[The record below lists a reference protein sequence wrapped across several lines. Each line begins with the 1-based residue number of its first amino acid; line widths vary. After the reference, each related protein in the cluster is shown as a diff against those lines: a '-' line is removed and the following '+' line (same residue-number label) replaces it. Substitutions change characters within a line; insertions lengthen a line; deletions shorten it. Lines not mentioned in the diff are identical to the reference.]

1 MSVQDSG
8 TGQANPG
15 QPNPGGAKLGRISVP
30 ELVARKGK
38 EPIVCLTAYTTPMAQ
53 ALDPHVDLL
62 LVGDSLGMVLY
73 GFEST
78 LQVTLDMMIAH
89 GAAVK
94 RGSKR
99 ACLVVDM
106 PFGSYQESTEQ
117 AFRNAVKI
125 MRETGCSAVKMEGG
139 RDLAPTVAFLVKRGI
154 PVMGHV
160 GLMPQQINTLGGYR
174 ARGRAHDE
182 AAGVMADAIAIAE
195 AGAFSI
201 VVEGVLEQVAQAIT
215 ARVPVP
221 TIGIG
226 ASADCDGQVLVAEDM
241 LGLFGAFKPRFVK
254 RYAELAGEIGSA
266 AASYAADVRG
276 RRFPGPENV
285 FGSLKKSS

>member
-8 TGQANPG
+8 TDQPGALGQ
-15 QPNPGGAKLGRISVP
+15 GGARLNRVSIP

-53 ALDPHVDLL
+53 ALDAHVDVL

-73 GFEST
+73 GFDST

-117 AFRNAVKI
+117 AFRNAVRV
-125 MRETGCSAVKMEGG
+125 MRETGCSAVKIEGG

-160 GLMPQQINTLGGYR
+160 GLTPQSINTLGGYR
-174 ARGRAHDE
+174 ARGRGADE

-215 ARVPVP
+215 ARVPCP
-221 TIGIG
+221 IIGIG
-226 ASADCDGQVLVAEDM
+226 ASADCDGQVLVSEDM
-241 LGLFGAFKPRFVK
+241 LGLFAGFKPRFVK
-254 RYAELAGEIGSA
+254 RYAELAGEISDA
-266 AASYAADVRG
+266 AAHYAADVRA
-276 RRFPGPENV
+276 RRFPGPDNV

>member
-8 TGQANPG
+8 TDQPGALGQ
-15 QPNPGGAKLGRISVP
+15 GGARLNRVSIP

-53 ALDPHVDLL
+53 ALDAHVDVL

-73 GFEST
+73 GFDST

-117 AFRNAVKI
+117 AFRNAVRV

-139 RDLAPTVAFLVKRGI
+139 KDLAPTVEFLVKRGI

-160 GLMPQQINTLGGYR
+160 GLMPQQINTLGSYR

-182 AAGVMADAIAIAE
+182 AVAVMADAIAIAE

-215 ARVPVP
+215 ARVAVP

-241 LGLFGAFKPRFVK
+241 LGLFGAYKPRFVK
-254 RYAELAGEIGSA
+254 RYAELAGEISSA
-266 AASYAADVRG
+266 AASYAADVRD